1 MLFPRLCSFIQW
13 GIKSTHGSKAEC
25 SQSIADCNST
35 CSENCGNLNR
45 VSASDPVF
53 SYRQKKKKKKNTK
66 KRNNET
72 TNEITSIR
80 TLLILFLY
88 FLFFHANLI
97 FGLKGKNGSMRLSV
111 HVSLEMLKCLVYIL
125 MKLP

>member
-53 SYRQKKKKKKNTK
+53 SYRQKKKKKRK
-66 KRNNET
+66 KIRKNET
-72 TNEITSIR
+72 T
-80 TLLILFLY
+80 
-88 FLFFHANLI
+88 
-97 FGLKGKNGSMRLSV
+97 KQQ
-111 HVSLEMLKCLVYIL
+111 
-125 MKLP
+125 MK